1 MILFTLCLV
10 LLVFSPN
17 YEWLLA
23 ALFGMGLA
31 LGCDYPTAHM
41 VISESIPSTNR
52 GKLVLGAFGFQA
64 IGALVGTGIGYL
76 ILMDNPALSA

>member
-31 LGCDYPTAHM
+31 LGCDYPSAHM
-41 VISESIPSTNR
+41 V
-52 GKLVLGAFGFQA
+52 GAFGFQA

>member
-1 MILFTLCLV
+1 
-10 LLVFSPN
+10 
-17 YEWLLA
+17 
-23 ALFGMGLA
+23 
-31 LGCDYPTAHM
+31 M